1 MKINMDFSLEKR
13 TKNICI
19 AFNLISVHKLHET
32 NDLISI
38 M

>member
-1 MKINMDFSLEKR
+1 MKINMDFSLEKLI
-13 TKNICI
+13 KNICI
-19 AFNLISVHKLHET
+19 AFNLISVYKLHET